1 MLRDTSFVLGVL
13 RQLEIILK
21 LSYLTE
27 VIHLYQVAR
36 NEVIVSSS
44 FGLISFYLI
53 EVLSS

>member
-1 MLRDTSFVLGVL
+1 MLRDTSFALGVL

-27 VIHLYQVAR
+27 IIHLYQVAR